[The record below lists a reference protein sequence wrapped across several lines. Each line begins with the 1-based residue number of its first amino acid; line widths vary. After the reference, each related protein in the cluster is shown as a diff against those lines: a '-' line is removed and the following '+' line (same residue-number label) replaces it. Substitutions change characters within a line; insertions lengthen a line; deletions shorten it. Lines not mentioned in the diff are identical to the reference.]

1 MILTCPA
8 CATRYLVDPSAIG
21 PEGRR
26 VRCARCSHTWAQPGT
41 APPPRK
47 SAELPIQRMAPT
59 DRPRPI
65 PAGSNLPALRQ
76 ERRSNWAGWTAL
88 AITLAGLGIAVVGGR
103 ERVVALWPPAKPFYQ
118 AIGLWAEPNIEVARV
133 TKAGNPPDGA
143 KDAVILEIEVVNR
156 GNAPG
161 LVPKL
166 AVALRDDK
174 NRDLVAWAVT
184 PDEVPLKPGEA
195 RVIRTRGNVVPGAQ
209 AIAVTPVPR

>member
-8 CATRYLVDPSAIG
+8 CATRYLVDPAAIG
-21 PEGRR
+21 PDGRQ
-26 VRCARCSHTWAQPGT
+26 VRCARCGHAWAQAGT
-41 APPPRK
+41 PAAPKRAA
-47 SAELPIQRMAPT
+47 AELPIQRPAPT

-76 ERRSNWAGWTAL
+76 ERRSGWAGWTAL
-88 AITLAGLGIAVVGGR
+88 AITLAGLGVAVVGGR

-118 AIGLWAEPNIEVARV
+118 MVGLWAEPNIVVSRV
-133 TKAGNPPDGA
+133 SKPSNADAA
-143 KDAVILEIEVVNR
+143 KNAVTVEIEVVNR

-184 PDEVPLKPGEA
+184 PDDVMLKPGEA
-195 RVIRTRGNVVPGAQ
+195 RVIRTSGNAAPGAQ